1 MLSFVF
7 PEGKQL
13 RAGGGWN
20 GARRAGG
27 ERTAR
32 GERWAIADERCMEVF
47 ARLFQKAAGR
57 GARSPAGQA
66 GVRGEVGQNQVDKQ
80 ER

>member
-32 GERWAIADERCMEVF
+32 GERWAIADER
-47 ARLFQKAAGR
+47 
-57 GARSPAGQA
+57 SPAGQA